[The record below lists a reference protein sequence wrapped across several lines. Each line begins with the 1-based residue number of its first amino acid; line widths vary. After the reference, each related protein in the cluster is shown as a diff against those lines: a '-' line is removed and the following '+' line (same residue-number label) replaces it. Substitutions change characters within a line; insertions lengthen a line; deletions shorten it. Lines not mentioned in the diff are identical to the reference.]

1 MTTQNPTP
9 LDSRELAIAAA
20 RAAAGKQATD
30 ITILDVRDLI
40 AITDYFVLCS
50 GNSERQVRT
59 IVEGVEADS
68 RALGERPVR
77 REGESENR
85 WVLLDYVAVVV
96 HAFGEEERS
105 FYDLERLWSDAP
117 RVPFGEAEDA
127 DAAGAASSSR

>member
-1 MTTQNPTP
+1 VTTDDRTP

-20 RAAAGKQATD
+20 RAADGKQATD

-50 GNSERQVRT
+50 GSSERQVRT
-59 IVEGVEADS
+59 IVEGVETDV

-77 REGESENR
+77 REGETENR

-96 HAFGEEERS
+96 HAFGEEERD

-117 RVPFGEAEDA
+117 RIAFDEDEAEG
-127 DAAGAASSSR
+127 AGAASSSR